1 LTYNGVTILSIP
13 LYDNG
18 TEYEGVSFW
27 GAQMGDCDDSDTDD
41 ESVGQDPVDPGGDDP
56 VGPGGGDEEEVEDPV
71 DSDPDDTGTGSSCL
85 DVTVSL
91 ITDGDADEMAFGMS
105 DLNTLDANGDPTII
119 FVYTF
124 GELNN
129 FDIYNEALCLDA
141 SGCYYFALLDQGGDG
156 FTSETG
162 RLDVTLSGETI
173 LSVIPGDLGTY
184 DSLVDA
190 MLWEVAFGNCNL

>member
-18 TEYEGVSFW
+18 TEYEGFSLW
-27 GAQMGDCDDSDTDD
+27 EAQMGNCDDSDADD
-41 ESVGQDPVDPGGDDP
+41 ESVGQDPVGPGGDD
-56 VGPGGGDEEEVEDPV
+56 DEEVEDPV
-71 DSDPDDTGTGSSCL
+71 DSDPDDTGTGSSCF

-91 ITDGDADEMAFGMS
+91 MTDGDADEMALVLR
-105 DLNTLDANGDPTII
+105 DINNLDANGDPTII
-119 FVYTF
+119 FVYPF

-129 FDIYNEALCLDA
+129 FDIYDEALCLDA
-141 SGCYYFALLDQGGDG
+141 SGCYVLFLFDQGGDG

-162 RLDVTLSGETI
+162 RLDVTLFGETI

-184 DSLVDA
+184 DSDA
-190 MLWEVAFGNCNL
+190 DVAFWGITFGNCNL